1 MQEKIRIYDLSSV
14 KIKIH
19 DPYFCLMGASCIEGK
34 DFALQKESL
43 KIGERLTTDIGEST
57 RAVETYA

>member
-1 MQEKIRIYDLSSV
+1 
-14 KIKIH
+14 
-19 DPYFCLMGASCIEGK
+19 MGASCIEEK
-34 DFALQKESL
+34 DFVLQKESL